1 MPTFKP
7 IIRHQKKDGS
17 YNVTIRLTHNRESR
31 YIKTPYFVSSSE
43 VTKRKRNGKEEIKIK
58 NQAVLDNVDE
68 VILGY
73 KKKILGVGIGADSWD
88 VDRMV
93 KFLTSSPESFTLD
106 FIEYGR
112 RFVESI
118 RSEGRESTARQY
130 GLAIS
135 ALIRFLGRESLD
147 VSEINY
153 SFLKSFENHL
163 RNEPTYKGIR
173 SGESVKT
180 NIPKKGRALS
190 LYMSHLKTMYER
202 AKDEYNDEEC
212 GIINIPYSPFKKY
225 QIPKMLDVVHR
236 TLTIEQIQ
244 QIIDLPYKGKTRH
257 GMSEYNTAKDVFI
270 LSFALMGMNT
280 ADMYEVTSMSGNI
293 IAYNR
298 RKTRTRRKDRAE
310 MKVCVEPQIKALME
324 KYKGENHVFKFGE
337 YYSTPLNFNKIV
349 NQGLKKVGKD
359 IGVPELNFYYA
370 RHSMASICA
379 NKLGIDIARVD
390 EMLNHSDPKLY
401 LARVYI
407 EKDFKPLWEANKR
420 LLKLFDWSFYEKGE

>member
-135 ALIRFLGRESLD
+135 ALIRFLGRKSLD

-236 TLTIEQIQ
+236 TLTIEHIQ
-244 QIIDLPYKGKTRH
+244 QIIDLVKSGKFDYILIEASGICEPMPIVQTIAMMD
-257 GMSEYNTAKDVFI
+257 GTVPDSEIPPIVRLDGVISVVDALRLRDE
-270 LSFALMGMNT
+270 FA
-280 ADMYEVTSMSGNI
+280 SGE
-293 IAYNR
+293 R
-298 RKTRTRRKDRAE
+298 
-310 MKVCVEPQIKALME
+310 LME
-324 KYKGENHVFKFGE
+324 DNGEDDIENLLVEQIEFC
-337 YYSTPLNFNKIV
+337 STIVINKIDEV
-349 NQGLKKVGKD
+349 GEEDLKKVRAVVRALQPKAKLIETNYAKVDLSD
-359 IGVPELNFYYA
+359 ILNTNQFDYDKTFSSA
-370 RHSMASICA
+370 
-379 NKLGIDIARVD
+379 GWIA
-390 EMLNHSDPKLY
+390 EF
-401 LARVYI
+401 
-407 EKDFKPLWEANKR
+407 EKDEEEEEHHHH
-420 LLKLFDWSFYEKGE
+420 DEHECHCHEEGHE